1 MQKFDTLAPISTVLD
16 LPAGRITL
24 VASDRSDTTV
34 EVLPADAA
42 KSRDVKAAEQVEVR
56 YADGELRIETP
67 GWERRIL
74 GNSGFVQVTVR
85 LPAGSR
91 VAAKTAAAELRGEGR
106 LGDVEFESAQATVT
120 LEETAAA
127 RLTAQAGDITVG
139 RLGGPAEISTQA
151 GDLRI
156 GEAVGGAVT
165 LRTTK
170 GDIEVGAARGVS
182 ATLDAGTAYGR
193 IRNSL
198 QNSEGAGAALNI
210 SATTAYGDITA
221 RSL

>member
-1 MQKFDTLAPISTVLD
+1 MQKFDTPAPITTALD
-16 LPAGRITL
+16 LPAGRFTL

-34 EVLPADAA
+34 EVLPADAS
-42 KSRDVKAAEQVEVR
+42 KGRDVKAAEQVEVR
-56 YADGELRIETP
+56 YADGELRIEAP

-74 GNSGFVQVTVR
+74 GNSGSVQVTVQ

-91 VAAKTAAAELRGEGR
+91 VAVKAAAAELRGEGR

-120 LEETAAA
+120 LDETAGA
-127 RLTAQAGDITVG
+127 RVTVQAGDITVG
-139 RLGGPAEISTQA
+139 RLGGSAEISTQA
-151 GDLRI
+151 GDLRVD
-156 GEAVGGAVT
+156 EAVAGTVT

-170 GDIEVGAARGVS
+170 GDITVGAARGVS
-182 ATLDAGTAYGR
+182 ATLDAGTSYGR
-193 IRNSL
+193 IQNALR
-198 QNSEGAGAALNI
+198 NSEGAGAALNI